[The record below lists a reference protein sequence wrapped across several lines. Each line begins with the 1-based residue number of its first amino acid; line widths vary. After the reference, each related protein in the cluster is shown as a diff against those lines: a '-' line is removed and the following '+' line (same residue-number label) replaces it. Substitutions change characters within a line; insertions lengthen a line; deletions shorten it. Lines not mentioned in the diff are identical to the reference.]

1 MNADIERLIILLVTG
16 AIAGWLSGLI
26 VKGRGFGLLGNIVVG
41 IIGAVL
47 GTLIL
52 DVLNIHLSG
61 EWIDDVAR
69 AVIGAIVLVF
79 IVGVVRKRNT
89 KS

>member
-1 MNADIERLIILLVTG
+1 MNADIERVIILLVTG